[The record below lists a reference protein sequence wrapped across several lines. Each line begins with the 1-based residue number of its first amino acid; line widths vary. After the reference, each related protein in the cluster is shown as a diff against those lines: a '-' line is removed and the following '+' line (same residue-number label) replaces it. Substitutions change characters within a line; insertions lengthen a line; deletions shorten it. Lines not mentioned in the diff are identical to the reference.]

1 MHIYDV
7 SKRAKDKLKE
17 NPVPDE
23 RELTRNLL
31 RDMNNSHRVHF
42 YQISQ
47 RKEAEIGA
55 DWLWLIYTNYGVY
68 GLIVQAKRLREASRA
83 KIRNCARDKEGRQ
96 IERLL
101 KASQKSHIPA
111 IYILF
116 SKDSISGLCR
126 NEILDTE
133 EGVFF
138 DTAKDLKEF
147 AQSADFHTATYP
159 KILPLTCLFS
169 CLSRKCHYFKS
180 PQLCDVCL
188 KCDGYDQC
196 IAGETPD
203 EPMNDLLSSVIHT
216 YKRCFSNNMHTSQCV
231 NPFEVFFNEKY
242 NIKCRP
248 GAYSEALLPL
258 LFAESIMI
266 QKPNLVLSCLK
277 QGIERFQYL
286 EQVISNVVITDY
298 THKHENDYSQLLM
311 GQDFVVDSDTVYKKD
326 EILRKLK
333 EKKKSCKIIRKLGL
347 FGSYAKQ
354 TANGK
359 SDIDIAIIY
368 KKSAVQDEAALA
380 ELVCFFQEIIVHF
393 KKNIDFVDYNAA
405 KHKEDCKAFIDTIDS
420 YIEWV

>member
-1 MHIYDV
+1 MHIYDI
-7 SKRAKDKLKE
+7 SKRAKEMLKE
-17 NPVPDE
+17 TPVPDE

-31 RDMNNSHRVHF
+31 RDMNNNHRVHF

-47 RKEAEIGA
+47 RAEAEIGA
-55 DWLWLIYTNYGVY
+55 DWLWLIYTNRGVY
-68 GLIVQAKRLREASRA
+68 GLIVQAKRLREASRVD
-83 KIRNCARDKEGRQ
+83 IRNSVNYKEQ
-96 IERLL
+96 MKAVF
-101 KASQKSHIPA
+101 KASQKTHMPA

-116 SKDSISGLCR
+116 SKDSISGSCR

-138 DTAKDLKEF
+138 DTAKDLQQF
-147 AQSADFHTATYP
+147 AQSADFHTAPYP

-196 IAGETPD
+196 IAEETPD
-203 EPMNDLLSSVIHT
+203 EPMNDLLSSVIHP
-216 YKRCFSNNMHTSQCV
+216 YKRCFSNDMHTSQCI

-242 NIKCRP
+242 NIKCRS

-311 GQDFVVDSDTVYKKD
+311 GQDFAVDSDTVYERD
-326 EILRKLK
+326 EILKVLK
-333 EKKKSCKIIRKLGL
+333 EKKKSCKLIRKLGL

-368 KKSAVQDEAALA
+368 KKSAIKDEKALA
-380 ELVCFFQEIIVHF
+380 ELVCFFQEIIAHF
-393 KKNIDFVDYNAA
+393 RKNIDFVDYNAA
-405 KHKEDCKAFIDTIDS
+405 KHKEDCKEFIKTINS
-420 YIEWV
+420 YMKWV